1 MYILIINPER
11 CLNLSLRSQ
20 GTRARRWF
28 RGCLKSR
35 VGECSSSLLAVP
47 LFVWQRYTRGKTMS
61 LHLFY
66 CLSGNQE
73 THWLLPERQ
82 EAQRPAA
89 QAGERRMAV
98 LRDCRP
104 GRDAALRADTDL
116 RGLRNLSSNILGQAE
131 LCPAESAAAPLPG
144 FAGFRND
151 GGPGSGWRR
160 DTRETT
166 PSRNRLPGSERSR
179 RGPGHGKCRGAE
191 EPRSRRAEGP
201 NGRVA
206 EEDGPRFGIGRLSR
220 VCLAEESRS
229 GQHGVAAWCEEASVL
244 RPGGTPG
251 LCGRA
256 LGRPTSAAG
265 WWSGACAPESRG
277 LTLWGERPLLLP
289 PPHQVAP
296 LSRGCKPPAVWGATP
311 ATRSGNDL
319 DRWLGWKVLR
329 KSSRALIRGTLMALS
344 MLATPHPPYT
354 NSTQAVG
361 GCGTRIRFFLQ
372 RKPSSCILFLEL
384 LCATEFL
391 FKVWNMDKVKE
402 KGVRNPGTIHSVQY
416 WFIYKDSLLSLN
428 TWCNFC
434 SLRKSW
440 EQNRLEKREDRLE
453 TNSFFLPSYPTM

>member
-1 MYILIINPER
+1 MNPER
-11 CLNLSLRSQ
+11 CLNLGLRSQ

-35 VGECSSSLLAVP
+35 VGKCSSSLLAVS
-47 LFVWQRYTRGKTMS
+47 LFVWQRYTKGKTMS

-73 THWLLPERQ
+73 THWLLSERQ

-104 GRDAALRADTDL
+104 GRKAALRADTDL

-166 PSRNRLPGSERSR
+166 PSRNRVWGEPARARPRKMPRS
-179 RGPGHGKCRGAE
+179 RGAE
-191 EPRSRRAEGP
+191 EPKGRRTEPPISRRGRSSLWDWSAKPRLFGRRVTKRSAQGRGP
-201 NGRVA
+201 AWRGFRVKA
-206 EEDGPRFGIGRLSR
+206 RRDAWALQADTGPPDKRRRVVVGRLRTGEPR
-220 VCLAEESRS
+220 VDLVR
-229 GQHGVAAWCEEASVL
+229 
-244 RPGGTPG
+244 RTPSP
-251 LCGRA
+251 
-256 LGRPTSAAG
+256 PT
-265 WWSGACAPESRG
+265 
-277 LTLWGERPLLLP
+277 P

-329 KSSRALIRGTLMALS
+329 KPSRALLRGTLMVLS
-344 MLATPHPPYT
+344 RLATPHPPYT

-402 KGVRNPGTIHSVQY
+402 KGIRNPGTVHSVQY

-434 SLRKSW
+434 SLRRSW
-440 EQNRLEKREDRLE
+440 KQNRLEKREGRLE